1 MSFSAEQVRLGLLA
15 AIAALLLALNVQ
27 FFMTFSSERI
37 FKVTDVS
44 RSVRTA
50 EAPSADEIAD
60 EVERKLPSA
69 REIQMAVKDA
79 VGECT
84 ISGNVNEFGGGG
96 YVIADINCR

>member
-69 REIQMAVKDA
+69 WEIEMAVKDA
-79 VGECT
+79 VGRCT
-84 ISGNVNEFGGGG
+84 MFGNVSDRG
-96 YVIADINCR
+96 YVNADINCR